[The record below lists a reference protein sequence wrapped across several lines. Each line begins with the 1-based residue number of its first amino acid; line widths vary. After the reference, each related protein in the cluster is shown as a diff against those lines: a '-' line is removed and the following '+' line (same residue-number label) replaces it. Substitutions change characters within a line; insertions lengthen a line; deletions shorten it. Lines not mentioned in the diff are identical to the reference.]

1 MIEGTAN
8 IRKVNEEGLPVLPH
22 FSEKLNANHSKTQT
36 KGSKLLE
43 NKCYNK
49 TLNQSFKE
57 ALMFKVL
64 ITDPISE
71 KGIEILK
78 REPDI

>member
-8 IRKVNEEGLPVLPH
+8 IRKVNAESLPVLPH
-22 FSEKLNANHSKTQT
+22 FSEKLNANNSKTQT

-49 TLNQSFKE
+49 TLN
-57 ALMFKVL
+57 
-64 ITDPISE
+64 
-71 KGIEILK
+71 
-78 REPDI
+78 